1 MATAPETQ
9 TVHAGSGECVDD
21 ERLVGEWARGEGGV
35 FGKRES
41 GIGGEGRGA
50 ANRQK
55 ISNHKR
61 RRRHTENV
69 EDKVLGYMT
78 GTGESLTDAQSH
90 GHTHMEAGGAT
101 LGFTVL

>member
-1 MATAPETQ
+1 M
-9 TVHAGSGECVDD
+9 
-21 ERLVGEWARGEGGV
+21 GGV
-35 FGKRES
+35 QQTGKKFQ
-41 GIGGEGRGA
+41 I
-50 ANRQK
+50 K
-55 ISNHKR
+55 KKR

>member
-9 TVHAGSGECVDD
+9 TVHTGSGERVDD

-35 FGKRES
+35 FGKRGVGER
-41 GIGGEGRGA
+41 GGCSKQA
-50 ANRQK
+50 KNFK
-55 ISNHKR
+55 SKKK

>member
-1 MATAPETQ
+1 MG
-9 TVHAGSGECVDD
+9 AGGRGCLWDKG
-21 ERLVGEWARGEGGV
+21 VGGWG
-35 FGKRES
+35 
-41 GIGGEGRGA
+41 GA

-55 ISNHKR
+55 ISNQKK